1 MNGGRWLHPRGSTQ
15 LPLSFNSWQPP
26 GCMMHEYSLEDISSC
41 LESRRIVLIG
51 DSAIRNV
58 FWATA
63 RKLDPKAADEEM
75 QRAERHVDLN
85 FSRGGVAVQFLW
97 DPFLNSSN
105 LQQHLASHRDAW
117 DSEKDKN
124 EDMSTALLVIGGGLW
139 HAKHFGAAALE
150 AFKASMETIVSSMIP
165 GGYKIMTAMSP
176 SGYPAFS
183 TTRNILM
190 ISPVESPSLYPALAE
205 PRLDPAEIRPL
216 NEHLQKISTQEGA
229 PVAWSY
235 NLMTQGDDRA
245 YQTDG
250 FHVID
255 DISRHRADVMLNLR
269 CNADITRL
277 KGYPM
282 DKTCCNRYPEPTWVQ
297 TIIIISVNLTL
308 RLSVKALTE
317 TADFTLSRFLPSFD
331 TIRAMLV
338 LALALCYSYLAD
350 RTHFFSKSQK
360 LYSPLDF
367 RNMCL
372 VAIVLGILSL
382 RRSVSK
388 TTTDQPF
395 LSRDQTEEWKG
406 WMQFGIL
413 IYHYTGASRTLEIYK
428 TDYLFYYFAP
438 LITFWFLVIYFT
450 MKAGCSRNLSTGF
463 LLGKILISAML
474 VTALIR
480 IPGILEGGFFVLERT
495 CHIHWNLKEWRF
507 RLQLDSYIVYVGMI
521 YGIYFVRISAVL
533 RGDHKDNRLLYSFIR
548 CYWLQIR
555 LSAIATSF
563 LAVPLFWHFEH
574 RSKDKYTHNAWVPY
588 VSWVP
593 ILSFVFLR
601 NCSRHTRNFHFAI
614 FSWLGR
620 HSLETF
626 TLQFHIWLAGDTKG
640 LLAFRLFGPKTSIY
654 GRWLDFVFIT
664 IIFFWLSCH
673 VAAAT
678 ATVTAWIVGSSTG
691 EMEDE
696 GEIQLELPRT
706 KSRAEL
712 KGHTN
717 HNVYDKMDGATISF
731 GGLYRLVKR
740 DLRVRV
746 VIILGVMWILNVVSA

>member
-1 MNGGRWLHPRGSTQ
+1 
-15 LPLSFNSWQPP
+15 
-26 GCMMHEYSLEDISSC
+26 
-41 LESRRIVLIG
+41 
-51 DSAIRNV
+51 
-58 FWATA
+58 
-63 RKLDPKAADEEM
+63 
-75 QRAERHVDLN
+75 
-85 FSRGGVAVQFLW
+85 
-97 DPFLNSSN
+97 
-105 LQQHLASHRDAW
+105 
-117 DSEKDKN
+117 
-124 EDMSTALLVIGGGLW
+124 
-139 HAKHFGAAALE
+139 
-150 AFKASMETIVSSMIP
+150 
-165 GGYKIMTAMSP
+165 
-176 SGYPAFS
+176 
-183 TTRNILM
+183 
-190 ISPVESPSLYPALAE
+190 
-205 PRLDPAEIRPL
+205 
-216 NEHLQKISTQEGA
+216 
-229 PVAWSY
+229 
-235 NLMTQGDDRA
+235 
-245 YQTDG
+245 
-250 FHVID
+250 
-255 DISRHRADVMLNLR
+255 
-269 CNADITRL
+269 
-277 KGYPM
+277 
-282 DKTCCNRYPEPTWVQ
+282 
-297 TIIIISVNLTL
+297 
-308 RLSVKALTE
+308 
-317 TADFTLSRFLPSFD
+317 
-331 TIRAMLV
+331 MLV

-413 IYHYTGASRTLEIYK
+413 IYHYTGASRTLEIYKVIRILVASYLFLTGFGHTVYFYKKADFSFRRCASVLVRLNMLSCLLPYIMK

-533 RGDHKDNRLLYSFIR
+533 RGDHKDNRLLYRFIR

-731 GGLYRLVKR
+731 GGLNRLVKR